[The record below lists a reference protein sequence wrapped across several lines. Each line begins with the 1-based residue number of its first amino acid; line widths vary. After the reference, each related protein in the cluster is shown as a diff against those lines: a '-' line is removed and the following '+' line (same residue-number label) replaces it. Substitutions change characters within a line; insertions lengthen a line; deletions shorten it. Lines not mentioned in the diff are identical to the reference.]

1 MNLLASVM
9 PGFREARIPL
19 TIGALWI
26 VAAYLFLGPV
36 WDTVSATVPGLVWL
50 TDQIGE
56 VPPVYVVGGV
66 AFAAYLVGLALQ
78 PLSVLGARWILG
90 PLYRM
95 QYADSYPDG
104 KLQRAFFRFVRR
116 RVDVSEYLGPVGDA
130 VMQVY
135 VTAGLPAS
143 MALHYPNERV
153 VGNFDATALQLWK
166 SNPDQYQEYDRLRAE
181 RDFRRGVWL
190 PLSAVGTAL
199 AILLPWWIG
208 GLVMLGG
215 LALLYQSWGTD
226 HRRVVLMANAMF
238 QGLVEDG
245 ELKSMVKILATL
257 TMPRDWREQE
267 SLRCAVTAVAFAKIG
282 DFESADS
289 LTWEAAAATVS
300 DAVPDLHFGTSNVDL
315 GEKRHQ
321 RAIAAVAK
329 RVREIYRANDEQD
342 EVPVYDGRLKKHLKV
357 AGAVT
362 PGSA

>member
-19 TIGALWI
+19 TIGGLW
-26 VAAYLFLGPV
+26 VLAAYLFLGPV
-36 WDTVSATVPGLVWL
+36 WGAVSETVPGLVWL
-50 TDQIGE
+50 TEQLGSL
-56 VPPVYVVGGV
+56 PSVYIVGGIT
-66 AFAAYLVGLALQ
+66 FAAYLVGLALQ

-95 QYADSYPDG
+95 QYEDGYPDG
-104 KLQRAFFRFVRR
+104 KLRRVFFRFARR
-116 RVDVSEYLGPVGDA
+116 RVDVSEYLGPVSDA

-166 SNPDQYQEYDRLRAE
+166 SHPDQYQEYDRLRAE
-181 RDFRRGVWL
+181 RDFRRGIWL
-190 PLSAVGTAL
+190 PLSAVAIAL
-199 AILLPWWIG
+199 GVLLSWWVG
-208 GLVMLGG
+208 GVVMLGG

-226 HRRVVLMANAMF
+226 HRRVVLMANALF

-245 ELKSMVKILATL
+245 ELQSMVRILATL

-267 SLRCAVTAVAFAKIG
+267 SLRCAVTAVAFAKVG
-282 DFESADS
+282 DFESSDN
-289 LTWEAAAATVS
+289 LTWEAAAATLS
-300 DAVPDLHFGTSNVDL
+300 DAVPDLHFRDRDVDL
-315 GEKRHQ
+315 QEKRQQ

-329 RVREIYRANDEQD
+329 RVRDIYRANDEQD
-342 EVPVYDGRLKKHLKV
+342 EIAVYDGRLKKHLKA
-357 AGAVT
+357 AGVGA
-362 PGSA
+362 PAPA